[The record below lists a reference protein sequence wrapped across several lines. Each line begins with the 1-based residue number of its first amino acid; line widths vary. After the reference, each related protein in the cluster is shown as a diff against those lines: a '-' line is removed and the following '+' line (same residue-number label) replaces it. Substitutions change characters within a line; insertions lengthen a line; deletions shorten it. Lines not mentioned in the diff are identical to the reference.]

1 MILTYGEEV
10 PEKIKYDNDIFI
22 YDKDRKDYI
31 HQLDSDGWVSETLLF
46 KMKDIHFVEDFIN
59 VKVEII
65 EEEPEIDIQGIEE
78 TEIKKDGRMDYFKYC
93 NDGETESGYG
103 VNYSK
108 SDIATRKIIN
118 ELIKAVKQ
126 LDKQIKEK

>member
-1 MILTYGEEV
+1 MSKIRVIDLLNKMANGEEV

-46 KMKDIHFVEDFIN
+46 KMRDVHFFEGFIN

-78 TEIKKDGRMDYFKYC
+78 LQEYLHIGDKQEEDVKDRTNIK
-93 NDGETESGYG
+93 
-103 VNYSK
+103 
-108 SDIATRKIIN
+108 IN
-118 ELIKAVKQ
+118 ELIKAIKQ
-126 LDKQIKEK
+126 LDKKIKEK

>member
-1 MILTYGEEV
+1 MSKTIKVIDLLVKIANGEEV
-10 PEKIKYDNDIFI
+10 PEKIKYNNDIFI

-65 EEEPEIDIQGIEE
+65 EEEPEIDIQSLEE
-78 TEIKKDGRMDYFKYC
+78 IDERYPGQSSEVIVVPFR
-93 NDGETESGYG
+93 
-103 VNYSK
+103 
-108 SDIATRKIIN
+108 RIN
-118 ELIKAVKQ
+118 ELIRAIKQ
-126 LDKQIKEK
+126 LDKKIKEK